1 MTVVSNSS
9 PLIALS
15 QIGRLDLL
23 GALFQQVVIP
33 PYVAKEI
40 EPTIPGLPG
49 FLGVNQVRAARVPRI
64 VRGSLGKGEQEAMD
78 LALEIRASQIHLDDR
93 PARRLAASLGLS
105 VIGTLGVL
113 LAAKRNGLVIELR
126 KELDRLVQVHFFMD
140 EGLYQLVLTEAGE

>member
-1 MTVVSNSS
+1 VTVVSNSS

-78 LALEIRASQIHLDDR
+78 LALEIRASQILHDR

-140 EGLYQLVLTEAGE
+140 ESLYQLVLTEAGE

>member
-1 MTVVSNSS
+1 VTVVSNSS

-78 LALEIRASQIHLDDR
+78 LALEIRASQILHDR